1 MEGVQQARGI
11 LMDLRRIGSLLFFP
25 AIALHELSHYAAA
38 KALRTNPELHLWEEE
53 PQVTYSAKDR
63 SERVLVNL
71 MPTMLGLMVLPA
83 VHPFFGI
90 EVISVYITASWAIVT
105 IPSRM
110 DVAGMLV
117 N

>member
-1 MEGVQQARGI
+1 
-11 LMDLRRIGSLLFFP
+11 MDLRKIGLLLFFP
-25 AIALHELSHYAAA
+25 AIALHELFHYAAA
-38 KALRTNPELHLWEEE
+38 RALRTNPELHLWEEE
-53 PQVTYSAKDR
+53 PHVTYSANDR

-71 MPTMLGLMVLPA
+71 MPTMMGLMVLPA

-90 EVISVYITASWAIVT
+90 EVIPAYITLSWAIIT

-117 N
+117 R